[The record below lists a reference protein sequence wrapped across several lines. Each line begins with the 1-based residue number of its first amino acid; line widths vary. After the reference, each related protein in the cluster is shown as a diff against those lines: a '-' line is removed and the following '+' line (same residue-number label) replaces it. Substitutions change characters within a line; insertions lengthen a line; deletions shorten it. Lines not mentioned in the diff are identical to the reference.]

1 MEVGIVMWTVIGIV
15 VGVVLILVISRRFK
29 K

>member
-1 MEVGIVMWTVIGIV
+1 MEGGIVMWTVIGIA
-15 VGVVLILVISRRFK
+15 VGVVLIVVISKLFK